1 MEWLHFLLD
10 CWLLVQS
17 AVYTLSGLLRCFCS
31 LNFQGIELAV
41 MQALMQAVQRAA
53 TAAAETTKT
62 FRDVGFL
69 N

>member
-17 AVYTLSGLLRCFCS
+17 AVYALSGLLRCFCS
-31 LNFQGIELAV
+31 LDFQVNELGV
-41 MQALMQAVQRAA
+41 TQALMQAVQRAA
-53 TAAAETTKT
+53 TAAAEAAKA